1 LYGTIRLLLY
11 GISLPLTELVAE
23 TERKPSLVDDAYVAL
38 KHAIRQGVLP
48 PGYQGSEQDIAAKL
62 NMSRTPVHE
71 AIIRLQSEGLVK
83 VLSKRGVFICTIS
96 PDDMR
101 EIYDVIIACESMAA
115 ELLAG
120 LPEFERGNKANALE
134 TLNASMGLALQND
147 NLLAWAEADDEF
159 HRLLVAS
166 CGNGRIARIAESIM
180 DQSHR
185 ARMLSLKLRPTPTK
199 SVQEHQ
205 LIIDA
210 IRKGLSLEAH
220 NQARAHRAHARDLL
234 LPLLERFGIRH
245 L

>member
-1 LYGTIRLLLY
+1 M
-11 GISLPLTELVAE
+11 SFPLTELVTG
-23 TERKPSLVDDAYVAL
+23 TERKPSLVDDAYAAL
-38 KHAIRQGVLP
+38 KEAIRQGVLP
-48 PGYQGSEQDIAAKL
+48 SGYQGSEQEIAGKL

-101 EIYDVIIACESMAA
+101 EIYDVLIACESMAA

-120 LPEFERGNKANALE
+120 LPLLERETQANALE
-134 TLNASMGLALQND
+134 ALNVSMGSALQND
-147 NLLAWAEADDEF
+147 DLLAWARADDEF

-166 CGNGRIARIAESIM
+166 CGNGRIARIGETIM

-185 ARMLSLKLRPTPTK
+185 ARMLSLKLRPNPTP
-199 SVQEHQ
+199 SVEEHQ

-210 IRKGLSLEAH
+210 IRKGLPVEAH
-220 NQARAHRAHARDLL
+220 NHARAHRAHARDML
-234 LPLLERFGIRH
+234 LPLLERFGIKH